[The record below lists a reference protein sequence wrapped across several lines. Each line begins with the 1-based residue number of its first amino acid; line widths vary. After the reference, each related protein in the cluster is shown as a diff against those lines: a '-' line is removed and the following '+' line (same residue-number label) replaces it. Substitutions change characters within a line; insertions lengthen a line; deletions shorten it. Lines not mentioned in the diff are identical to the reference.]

1 MCLSSH
7 EFNEPLVITHGGGK
21 GGKESPSWED
31 LDLAELAFV
40 AMLLT
45 TWRALSCQ
53 MLLFRLLL

>member
-7 EFNEPLVITHGGGK
+7 EFNEPLVITHGGGE
-21 GGKESPSWED
+21 GNSAWED
-31 LDLAELAFV
+31 LDLAESAFI
-40 AMLLT
+40 AMLLA